1 MFIYLFII
9 KIGKLESCLDIF
21 IYYIIIGEDQKIGY
35 IISKYNYWD
44 IFQIYLYILFGYV
57 YLFIYYIK
65 IGEGL
70 KNWRIVWIY
79 LFIILKLE
87 SCLDILYSN
96 IIIWIYFGY
105 IYIYYL
111 DMFIY
116 LFIIKIGKNQKIRG
130 LFGYIISKYNYILDI
145 FWIYLYIL
153 FKYVYLFIY
162 YNKIGENCKI
172 EGQLL
177 FWIYYIQ
184 I

>member
-21 IYYIIIGEDQKIGY
+21 IYYIIIGEDQKI
-35 IISKYNYWD
+35 
-44 IFQIYLYILFGYV
+44 
-57 YLFIYYIK
+57 
-65 IGEGL
+65 
-70 KNWRIVWIY
+70 
-79 LFIILKLE
+79 
-87 SCLDILYSN
+87 
-96 IIIWIYFGY
+96 
-105 IYIYYL
+105 
-111 DMFIY
+111 
-116 LFIIKIGKNQKIRG
+116 
-130 LFGYIISKYNYILDI
+130 GYIISKYNYILDI